1 MRKYIARR
9 LLLFVPTLL
18 VVSIGIFVLLRI
30 IPGDVAATILE
41 DNYSAESAERIR
53 KQLGLD
59 DPIHIQYVKWMSNL
73 VRLDL
78 GNSIGTNRPISELLR
93 RQFPVT
99 LQLAGLTIIIVFL
112 IAIPVG
118 IVAAVKQDSLPD
130 YTLRSISILGLAT
143 PSFFAGI
150 IVVLV
155 LSIYFR
161 WLPPIAF
168 VPLWEKPWDSFQQLI
183 FPALALGFAS
193 QGLLMRITRAQL
205 LEVMRQD
212 YVRTA
217 YAKGL
222 TGRVV
227 IIRHAVRNSLLPV
240 VTLAGSQ
247 IGALLSGTVAIELI
261 FNLPGVGRALI
272 GAVRIRDLP
281 VIEVYVMYFAV
292 VVLAVNLVIDL
303 TYGWLDP
310 RVRYDS

>member
-1 MRKYIARR
+1 MQKYLVRR

-18 VVSIGIFVLLRI
+18 GVSIGVFVLLRV
-30 IPGDVAATILE
+30 IPGDVAAIILE
-41 DNYSAESAERIR
+41 DNYSLDSAERINE
-53 KQLGLD
+53 QLGLD
-59 DPIHIQYVKWMSNL
+59 KPIYIQYFTWISNL

-78 GNSIGTNRPISELLR
+78 GNSIGNNRSISEMLR

-99 LQLAGLTIIIVFL
+99 LQLAGLTIGVVFL
-112 IAIPVG
+112 TAIPVG
-118 IVAAVKQDSLPD
+118 ILAAVRQDSLAD
-130 YTLRSISILGLAT
+130 YTLRSISILGIAT

-150 IVVLV
+150 IVILV
-155 LSIYFR
+155 LSVYFR
-161 WLPPIAF
+161 WIPPIGF
-168 VPLWEKPWDSFQQLI
+168 VHLWESPWKSFQQLV
-183 FPALALGFAS
+183 FPALALGFTS
-193 QGLLMRITRAQL
+193 QGLLMRITRGQL

-222 TGRVV
+222 AERVV
-227 IIRHAVRNSLLPV
+227 ILRHAVRNSLLPV

-272 GAVRIRDLP
+272 SAVRIRDLP

-292 VVLAVNLVIDL
+292 VVLVVNLFIDL
-303 TYGWLDP
+303 TYGLLDP
-310 RVRYDS
+310 RIQYE

>member
-1 MRKYIARR
+1 MQKYLVRR

-18 VVSIGIFVLLRI
+18 GVSIGVFVLLRV
-30 IPGDVAATILE
+30 IPGDVAAIILE
-41 DNYSAESAERIR
+41 DNYSLDSAERINE
-53 KQLGLD
+53 QLGLD
-59 DPIHIQYVKWMSNL
+59 KPIYIQYFTWISNL

-78 GNSIGTNRPISELLR
+78 GNSIGNNRSISEMLR

-99 LQLAGLTIIIVFL
+99 LQLAGLTIGVVFL
-112 IAIPVG
+112 TAIPVG
-118 IVAAVKQDSLPD
+118 ILAAVRQDSLAD
-130 YTLRSISILGLAT
+130 YTLRSISILGIAT

-150 IVVLV
+150 IVILV
-155 LSIYFR
+155 LSVYFK
-161 WLPPIAF
+161 WIPPIGF
-168 VPLWEKPWDSFQQLI
+168 VHLWDSPWKSSQQLI
-183 FPALALGFAS
+183 FPALALGFTS
-193 QGLLMRITRAQL
+193 QGLLMRITRGQL

-222 TGRVV
+222 AERVV
-227 IIRHAVRNSLLPV
+227 ILRHAVRNSLLPV

-272 GAVRIRDLP
+272 SAVRIRDLP

-292 VVLAVNLVIDL
+292 VVLVVNLFIDL
-303 TYGWLDP
+303 TYGLLDP
-310 RVRYDS
+310 RIQYE

>member
-1 MRKYIARR
+1 MWKYLVRR
-9 LLLFVPTLL
+9 ILLFVPTLL
-18 VVSIGIFVLLRI
+18 GVSIGVFVLLRV
-30 IPGDVAATILE
+30 IPGDVAAIILE
-41 DNYSAESAERIR
+41 DNYSLDSAERINE
-53 KQLGLD
+53 QLGLD
-59 DPIHIQYVKWMSNL
+59 KPIYVQYFIWISNL

-78 GNSIGTNRPISELLR
+78 GNSIGNNRSISEMLR

-99 LQLAGLTIIIVFL
+99 LQLAGLTIGVVFL
-112 IAIPVG
+112 TAIPVG
-118 IVAAVKQDSLPD
+118 ILAAVRQDSLPD

-150 IVVLV
+150 IVILV

-161 WLPPIAF
+161 WIPPIGF
-168 VPLWEKPWDSFQQLI
+168 VHLWDEPWKSFQQLV
-183 FPALALGFAS
+183 FPALALGFTS
-193 QGLLMRITRAQL
+193 QGLLMRITRGQL

-222 TGRVV
+222 AERVV
-227 IIRHAVRNSLLPV
+227 ILRHAVRNSLLPV

-272 GAVRIRDLP
+272 SAVRIRDLP

-292 VVLAVNLVIDL
+292 VVLVVNLFIDL
-303 TYGWLDP
+303 TYGLLDP
-310 RVRYDS
+310 RVKYD

>member
-1 MRKYIARR
+1 MWKYLVRR
-9 LLLFVPTLL
+9 ILLFVPTLL
-18 VVSIGIFVLLRI
+18 GVSIAVFVLLRV
-30 IPGDVAATILE
+30 IPGDVAAIILE
-41 DNYSAESAERIR
+41 DNYSLDSAERINE
-53 KQLGLD
+53 QLGLD
-59 DPIHIQYVKWMSNL
+59 KPIYVQYFIWISNL

-78 GNSIGTNRPISELLR
+78 GNSIGNNRSISEMLR

-99 LQLAGLTIIIVFL
+99 LQLAGLTIGVVFL
-112 IAIPVG
+112 TAIPVG
-118 IVAAVKQDSLPD
+118 ILAAVRQDSLPD

-150 IVVLV
+150 IVILV

-161 WLPPIAF
+161 WIPPIGF
-168 VPLWEKPWDSFQQLI
+168 VHLWDEPWKSFQQLV
-183 FPALALGFAS
+183 FPALALGFTS
-193 QGLLMRITRAQL
+193 QGLLMRITRGQL

-222 TGRVV
+222 AERVV
-227 IIRHAVRNSLLPV
+227 ILRHAVRNSLLPV

-272 GAVRIRDLP
+272 SAVRIRDLP

-292 VVLAVNLVIDL
+292 VVLVVNLFIDL
-303 TYGWLDP
+303 TYGLLDP
-310 RVRYDS
+310 RVKYD